1 MKKDTEFTNLAPIDN
16 IENGEEYLNTLH
28 WAIKQ
33 KNVKNIALA
42 GPYGSGKSSIIETY
56 LKKHKIIKWKTLRI
70 SMATF
75 IENQTDEEGNPKR
88 ILLDRDEIELG
99 ILKQL
104 FYKVNY
110 KKIPQSRYRKLHKIN
125 WKKIWA
131 YLILGVSILIV
142 LCWIFY
148 PDVLQSIIEKIQE
161 AGEKIKLEKHISIR
175 IFIVFCIAM
184 CAVIARIYRAVLF
197 RFKVDEVKLPAD
209 TVVKNTETTTETVF
223 NKNMDE
229 IVYFF
234 EETKYRIVFFE
245 DLDRLENPSIFIH
258 LRELNTLLNNYD
270 GIKDRIVF
278 VYAIRDDIFTD
289 TDRTKFFDFIVPVI
303 PIINSTNS
311 GEIFLQK
318 IEKAGDKEITHK
330 ISQEFILDVAPYVED
345 MRILQNI
352 YNEFVLYKK
361 VILIDQELKLSDEN
375 MMALIIFKNLYPRD
389 FANLQTERGIVKQAF
404 IDKQNYIV
412 RQCAEW
418 KDRINENT
426 DRLENYNDDRLNEI
440 NELKT
445 AMFGAMVNWQGIPY
459 RINESY
465 YKEYDVKKIMEDIFD
480 LSKLERLKKV
490 VIYYYTWDGR
500 TADIS
505 IDDFQKIF
513 KLYYERIINLKI
525 VQEKT
530 VVSMKAEIEE
540 LKKKVHELSGWS
552 LKKLIEKFGVCD
564 VLSEK
569 VRENK
574 VLVFMLRR
582 GYIDEKYANYINY
595 FKGTSITRE
604 DMNFI
609 LAIKN
614 MERMPYNYNLTKV
627 DRVIQHLQVYEFEQK
642 SVLNFILLEE
652 LLSKE
657 VELEKRDALITQLS
671 DETEECWNFINEFIE
686 QTHYKEKLTRL
697 LAMKWSNMWSYI
709 AEKVSLTYERKLFYL
724 RLLIDNVEIEK
735 LIALNSDC
743 EVNRFVEENPDI
755 LQQLSNISDEK
766 VIALIENLEIV
777 FTNISIDGVSEKV
790 LRCIFEDQ
798 HYQLNSMMIRR
809 IVEFINES
817 MVAGLDTQNYTVATA
832 LGYAPLIKYIQENLK
847 DYVEAIV
854 LAKANTKESKE
865 QVIDLLER
873 SVEDSELCLK
883 IINHEEFCLDDISI
897 CCGSFGV
904 ELNKQVK
911 KLWDELLE
919 KNKVK
924 VKWENIKCY
933 WDRYGL
939 TAELIRYL
947 EISSQKLEYLDN
959 QCIGEEFT
967 KAIITSS
974 IDNAVLEKLLQKL
987 ELKAFDIPMNNITE
1001 KKIQILIRKKYIPF
1015 NIDMYDELEVTYP
1028 SLCVDFILYN
1038 QEEYRKLIENISM
1051 SETLLEALF
1060 SSPRLDSSMARI
1072 LLETFGEDYMS
1083 TDLAQCLLN
1092 INVDISKSLFYLAW
1106 EKLPLKEEKN
1116 KLMIKYRFIL
1126 GISDFRDCFQGLSP
1140 QYMGFCNRSKK
1151 HSVELEDTDENR
1163 RLAERLK
1170 EISYITSYSI
1180 KEKTDFDPVKG
1191 IEKRKS
1197 ILLCWVKAVKA

>member
-1 MKKDTEFTNLAPIDN
+1 M
-16 IENGEEYLNTLH
+16 
-28 WAIKQ
+28 
-33 KNVKNIALA
+33 
-42 GPYGSGKSSIIETY
+42 
-56 LKKHKIIKWKTLRI
+56 
-70 SMATF
+70 
-75 IENQTDEEGNPKR
+75 
-88 ILLDRDEIELG
+88 
-99 ILKQL
+99 
-104 FYKVNY
+104 
-110 KKIPQSRYRKLHKIN
+110 
-125 WKKIWA
+125 
-131 YLILGVSILIV
+131 
-142 LCWIFY
+142 
-148 PDVLQSIIEKIQE
+148 
-161 AGEKIKLEKHISIR
+161 
-175 IFIVFCIAM
+175 
-184 CAVIARIYRAVLF
+184 LF

-318 IEKAGDKEITHK
+318 IEKARDKEITHK

-404 IDKQNYIV
+404 LDKQNYIV

-614 MERMPYNYNLTKV
+614 
-627 DRVIQHLQVYEFEQK
+627 I
-642 SVLNFILLEE
+642 E
-652 LLSKE
+652 L
-657 VELEKRDALITQLS
+657 
-671 DETEECWNFINEFIE
+671 
-686 QTHYKEKLTRL
+686 Y
-697 LAMKWSNMWSYI
+697 
-709 AEKVSLTYERKLFYL
+709 
-724 RLLIDNVEIEK
+724 
-735 LIALNSDC
+735 
-743 EVNRFVEENPDI
+743 
-755 LQQLSNISDEK
+755 
-766 VIALIENLEIV
+766 
-777 FTNISIDGVSEKV
+777 SIYRYMS
-790 LRCIFEDQ
+790 
-798 HYQLNSMMIRR
+798 
-809 IVEFINES
+809 
-817 MVAGLDTQNYTVATA
+817 
-832 LGYAPLIKYIQENLK
+832 
-847 DYVEAIV
+847 
-854 LAKANTKESKE
+854 
-865 QVIDLLER
+865 
-873 SVEDSELCLK
+873 
-883 IINHEEFCLDDISI
+883 
-897 CCGSFGV
+897 
-904 ELNKQVK
+904 LNKRV
-911 KLWDELLE
+911 
-919 KNKVK
+919 
-924 VKWENIKCY
+924 
-933 WDRYGL
+933 
-939 TAELIRYL
+939 
-947 EISSQKLEYLDN
+947 
-959 QCIGEEFT
+959 F
-967 KAIITSS
+967 
-974 IDNAVLEKLLQKL
+974 
-987 ELKAFDIPMNNITE
+987 
-1001 KKIQILIRKKYIPF
+1001 
-1015 NIDMYDELEVTYP
+1015 
-1028 SLCVDFILYN
+1028 
-1038 QEEYRKLIENISM
+1038 
-1051 SETLLEALF
+1051 
-1060 SSPRLDSSMARI
+1060 
-1072 LLETFGEDYMS
+1072 
-1083 TDLAQCLLN
+1083 
-1092 INVDISKSLFYLAW
+1092 
-1106 EKLPLKEEKN
+1106 
-1116 KLMIKYRFIL
+1116 
-1126 GISDFRDCFQGLSP
+1126 
-1140 QYMGFCNRSKK
+1140 
-1151 HSVELEDTDENR
+1151 
-1163 RLAERLK
+1163 
-1170 EISYITSYSI
+1170 
-1180 KEKTDFDPVKG
+1180 
-1191 IEKRKS
+1191 
-1197 ILLCWVKAVKA
+1197 